1 MAGRA
6 NPLMEGNVVGAALS
20 GVVAVVNSPTT
31 AECGAAWCGVVQ
43 CSCSRNCS
51 CNVVVDV
58 AFVAV
63 V

>member
-1 MAGRA
+1 M
-6 NPLMEGNVVGAALS
+6 VGAALS
-20 GVVAVVNSPTT
+20 GVVAVVNSPT
-31 AECGAAWCGVVQ
+31 AECSVAWCGVVQ